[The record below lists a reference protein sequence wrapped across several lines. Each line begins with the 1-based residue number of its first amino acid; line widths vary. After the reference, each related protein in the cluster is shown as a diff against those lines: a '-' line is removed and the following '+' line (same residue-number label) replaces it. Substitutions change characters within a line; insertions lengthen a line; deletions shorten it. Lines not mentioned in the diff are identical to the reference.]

1 MGSLFMRNDVLE
13 IAILSKILDYCEA
26 IHETMDLFGYDEED
40 FVNNRTYQNSCSFA
54 LLQIGEAIKR
64 MPFIITDDHPE
75 VDWSGAARLRDVI
88 AHRYDA
94 IDVSMIWK
102 VIAED
107 IPILQS
113 QCMNILR
120 SVEAKLAGSE

>member
-1 MGSLFMRNDVLE
+1 MRDDTSK
-13 IAILSKILDYCEA
+13 IAPLSRILDYCEA
-26 IHETMDLFGYDEED
+26 IRETMDLFGHDEED
-40 FVNNRTYQNSCSFA
+40 FISNRTYQNSCSFA
-54 LLQIGEAIKR
+54 LLQIGEAVKK

-94 IDVSMIWK
+94 IDLPMIWK
-102 VIAED
+102 VITED

-113 QCMNILR
+113 QCASILR
-120 SVEAKLAGSE
+120 VTETNQSE